1 MKSSVRLLLA
11 AAIAAL
17 AMSAYAL
24 EPTGSASFR
33 VNYSTANGASAVV
46 ASASFKVLGNT
57 VSMANTR
64 VQSSQ
69 PLPVTL
75 TSFTID

>member
-1 MKSSVRLLLA
+1 MKPSVRLLLVA
-11 AAIAAL
+11 AVAAL
-17 AMSAYAL
+17 ATSASAL
-24 EPTGSASFR
+24 EPTGSSSFR
-33 VNYSTANGASAVV
+33 ANYSTANGAAAVV
-46 ASASFKVLGNT
+46 ASASFKALGNT